1 LGPQFQD
8 GQPVYEIPDVLDDQ
22 ATDKPL
28 QSPLRAIALLSPI
41 RRFGARKA
49 ALRSRTRNPV
59 GADCG
64 TCR

>member
-28 QSPLRAIALLSPI
+28 Q
-41 RRFGARKA
+41 
-49 ALRSRTRNPV
+49 
-59 GADCG
+59 
-64 TCR
+64 